1 MREVR
6 QMPEH
11 RDKQLEGF
19 IKDVV
24 KLCRKYSAELS
35 HRETDRRHELR
46 DLVDRWATAQDNE
59 QQK

>member
-1 MREVR
+1 
-6 QMPEH
+6 MPENH
-11 RDKQLEGF
+11 DKRLDGF

-46 DLVDRWATAQDNE
+46 QLVDKWAVEQTPGQD
-59 QQK
+59 K